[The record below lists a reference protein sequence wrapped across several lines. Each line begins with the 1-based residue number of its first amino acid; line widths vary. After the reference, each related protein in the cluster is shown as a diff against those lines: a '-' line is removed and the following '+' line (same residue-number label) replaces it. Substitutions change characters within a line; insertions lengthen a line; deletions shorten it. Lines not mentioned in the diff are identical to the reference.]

1 LKSQVYLNVAFVS
14 SFMDG
19 NRCSSLELLK
29 IFNSVCFFFIVKRL
43 TVLSKLS
50 FNVGMGDYLECTTLY
65 VCVIG
70 I

>member
-1 LKSQVYLNVAFVS
+1 
-14 SFMDG
+14 MDG